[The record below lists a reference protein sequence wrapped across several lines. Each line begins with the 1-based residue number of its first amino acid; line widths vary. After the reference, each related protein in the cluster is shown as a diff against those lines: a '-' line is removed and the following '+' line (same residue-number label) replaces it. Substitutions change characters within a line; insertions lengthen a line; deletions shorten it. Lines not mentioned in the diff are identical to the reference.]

1 MILVKKNASSFQ
13 IFLFNQ
19 LDTTAVFE
27 MENVNHDFRSILGDN
42 LSPEL
47 VPSSMEMYWADEEF
61 RAGYPFPIED
71 AAQSN
76 G

>member
-1 MILVKKNASSFQ
+1 MLLRFR
-13 IFLFNQ
+13 FLLLNQ
-19 LDTTAVFE
+19 LDTTSVFE
-27 MENVNHDFRSILGDN
+27 MENLNNDFQSIIGDT
-42 LSPEL
+42 LPPEL
-47 VPSSMEMYWADEEF
+47 VPCSMDMYWADEEF